1 MGSGKSTI
9 ISLIERFYEPAKGQI
24 AFDDVP
30 IDQIDLDQLKNAV
43 GAVSRE
49 QSFISGTIRENFQL
63 SKPEAT
69 D

>member
-30 IDQIDLDQLKNAV
+30 IDQIDLNQLKNAV
-43 GAVSRE
+43 GAVSR
-49 QSFISGTIRENFQL
+49 
-63 SKPEAT
+63 
-69 D
+69 